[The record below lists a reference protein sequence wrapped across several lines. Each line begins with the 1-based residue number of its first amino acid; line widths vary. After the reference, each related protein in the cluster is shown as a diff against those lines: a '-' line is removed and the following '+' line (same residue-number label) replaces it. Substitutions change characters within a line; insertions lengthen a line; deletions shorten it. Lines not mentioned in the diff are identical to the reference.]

1 MWQLQGHRTTDTEIK
16 FLNALKNTRKFWDND
31 KHFTKIVQKMEKG
44 KNLKRD
50 EFYKVQFYLQKGYQR
65 CNTR

>member
-1 MWQLQGHRTTDTEIK
+1 MWHLQRHETNDTEIK

-44 KNLKRD
+44 KNLKRK
-50 EFYKVQFYLQKGYQR
+50 EFDKVYTHIRDHFQH
-65 CNTR
+65 N